1 MKPGLLASLLQ
12 DTNLLAQRVAR
23 LKELLPH
30 TNVSAMASKL
40 PEVLLQ
46 VKPKFCT
53 RQKRALT
60 SPLLRPRQAAWCPV
74 AGD

>member
-30 TNVSAMASKL
+30 TNVSAMALKL
-40 PEVLLQ
+40 PEILLQ
-46 VKPKFCT
+46 V
-53 RQKRALT
+53 
-60 SPLLRPRQAAWCPV
+60 RPSCAV
-74 AGD
+74 VHEDLSVLKVGLK

>member
-12 DTNLLAQRVAR
+12 DTTLLAQRVAR

-40 PEVLLQ
+40 PEILLQ
-46 VKPKFCT
+46 VKSKSHT
-53 RQKRALT
+53 RCKTA
-60 SPLLRPRQAAWCPV
+60 
-74 AGD
+74 

>member
-40 PEVLLQ
+40 PEILLQ
-46 VKPKFCT
+46 VKLAPRLYKPELP
-53 RQKRALT
+53 A
-60 SPLLRPRQAAWCPV
+60 SPLPWPYSCLGSYCR
-74 AGD
+74 